1 MKRGE
6 SAWQMIQ
13 LEHLHQPLLPTPA
26 SQCVVLVAGL
36 LLTEPLAQSILLL
49 GPVSSRSDDGLLL
62 LTTVAPVS
70 LTRIASCSEE
80 PFLVFQSTALS
91 KALGTRIVRTGGQ
104 SQVAFQSHLFSL
116 TAFWILHKIKTAKVG
131 AQVGKGLMKSHDS
144 QLGRHQQLMHR
155 ERRVSFL
162 QECNPREA
170 TCALGDGHAPVHV
183 SAALSGPSGF

>member
-1 MKRGE
+1 MRRGE
-6 SAWQMIQ
+6 STWQEMIQ
-13 LEHLHQPLLPTPA
+13 LEHLHQPLLPPPA
-26 SQCVVLVAGL
+26 SPCVVLVAGL
-36 LLTEPLAQSILLL
+36 LLTEPLAQGILLL

-62 LTTVAPVS
+62 LTTVDTMS

-91 KALGTRIVRTGGQ
+91 KALGTRIVQTGGQ
-104 SQVAFQSHLFSL
+104 RQVAFQSHLFSL

-131 AQVGKGLMKSHDS
+131 AQVGEGIMKSQP
-144 QLGRHQQLMHR
+144 QLGRHWQLTHR

-170 TCALGDGHAPVHV
+170 TCALGDGHAPVHIL
-183 SAALSGPSGF
+183 AALSRPNGF